1 MIQRD
6 YGNLIKQKLSQYLN
20 LIVSI
25 IVLMLLFAI
34 VFALIKETYILFSV
48 HLSHENPSLL
58 IAQVLFIIIHVE
70 LFAILINYFID
81 GKIMVQNVIELGI
94 ISVVR
99 EIMLT
104 AFQVTVDRLFAISFL
119 LLVLGLVFLMERWF
133 LVKK

>member
-1 MIQRD
+1 MIQRKYD
-6 YGNLIKQKLSQYLN
+6 NLIKQKLSQYLN
-20 LIVSI
+20 LIVNI
-25 IVLMLLFAI
+25 MILMLLFAI
-34 VFALIKETYILFSV
+34 VFALIKETYTLFSV
-48 HLSHENPSLL
+48 HLLHENPSLI
-58 IAQVLFIIIHVE
+58 IAQILFTIIHVE

-104 AFQVTVDRLFAISFL
+104 AYQVTVDRLFAISFL
-119 LLVLGLVFLMERWF
+119 LLVLGVVFLMEKYF